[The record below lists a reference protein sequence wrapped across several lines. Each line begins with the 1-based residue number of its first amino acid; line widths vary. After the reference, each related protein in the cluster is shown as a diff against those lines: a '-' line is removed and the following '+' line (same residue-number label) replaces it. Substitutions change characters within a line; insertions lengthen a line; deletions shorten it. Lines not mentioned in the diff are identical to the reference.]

1 MLAVVR
7 TFVTV
12 IYILVCI
19 ALIVAVILQEGKSA
33 GLGTISGAAE
43 TYWGKNKGRSIEGGL
58 VKGTKVLLGLFLV
71 ISLLLNL
78 NW

>member
-7 TFVTV
+7 TLVTV
-12 IYILVCI
+12 LYILICI
-19 ALIVAVILQEGKSA
+19 ALIVVVILQEGKSA

-43 TYWGKNKGRSIEGGL
+43 SYWGKNKGRSIEGGL
-58 VKGTKVLLGLFLV
+58 VKITKVLLALFIIV
-71 ISLLLNL
+71 SVLLNL

>member
-7 TFVTV
+7 TLVTV
-12 IYILVCI
+12 LYILVCI

-43 TYWGKNKGRSIEGGL
+43 SYWGRNKGRSIEGGL
-58 VKGTKVLLGLFLV
+58 VKATRVLLALFIVVSLV
-71 ISLLLNL
+71 LNL